1 MDESFPHI
9 RRSGYCTSFYCCT
22 VVATVVQ
29 LRFNVEAEIMGG
41 RQLSYVCII
50 ITLIIVLLNLIIASI
65 YYGSTRPSSLN
76 RPSFGSKSYMLS
88 LHYAEQLTN
97 AVAHY
102 IEFINLVADWNL
114 TGVEPYIRNSR
125 LFGLRYVLPT
135 TSFFKC
141 SLLLNTS
148 SLNTELSGCLK
159 RANDTEKGRPILFE
173 PFSEFLS
180 RSYRHVVTVYFTKHM
195 FILSR
200 EIHKAMDSSVNFGD
214 EPICDCTNT
223 ARDKGMSQQVEK
235 LLDQEL
241 VLERT
246 SNPDRF
252 SFKSKFTVV
261 QAFCV
266 NKSTPISLV
275 QLRDYVLSHIGHDD
289 DGNKLQVSI
298 LFISWQ
304 GRFTHTFTDPIT
316 MNKCRINGA
325 QLVYSDKVLDTANQF
340 IRSLGLLESSY
351 VSVQIRFEHVFMHHL
366 PKGVYQ
372 CCMKK
377 LNVLLGMVQQKH
389 NITSKRTLLMKDYGP
404 YGSDTCKYEG
414 AYRPL
419 SLCKEKSSKLLSQLN
434 VTLAEFDPVAF
445 DAPVNS
451 GFVSLVEASSL
462 FSGRALITIGGG
474 AYQGFLVKRFIKWHH
489 NDNPKNIHY
498 HLHCQMS
505 QQTVNELVL
514 SEDICDHNG
523 TQNILLSST
532 ADQQ

>member
-1 MDESFPHI
+1 M
-9 RRSGYCTSFYCCT
+9 
-22 VVATVVQ
+22 Q
-29 LRFNVEAEIMGG
+29 LRFNVEAEIMKG
-41 RQLSYVCII
+41 RQLKYVFII
-50 ITLIIVLLNLIIASI
+50 ITLTIVLMNLIVASI
-65 YYGSTRPSSLN
+65 YYRSTRPSSN
-76 RPSFGSKSYMLS
+76 RPSLGSKSYMLS

-97 AVAHY
+97 AVGHY
-102 IEFINLVADWNL
+102 IEYINLVADWNL
-114 TGVEPYIRNSR
+114 TGVEPYVHNSR
-125 LFGLRYVLPT
+125 LFGLRYFLPT

-141 SLLLNTS
+141 SLLLNTL

-180 RSYRHVVTVYFTKHM
+180 RSCRHVVTVYFTKHM

-214 EPICDCTNT
+214 EPICDCTDT
-223 ARDKGMSQQVEK
+223 AKNKSMSQQVEK
-235 LLDQEL
+235 LLNQEL

-246 SNPDRF
+246 SNPDWLPR
-252 SFKSKFTVV
+252 SKANFTVV

-275 QLRDYVLSHIGHDD
+275 QLRDYVLSHIGHDAS
-289 DGNKLQVSI
+289 GNKLQVSI

-304 GRFTHTFTDPIT
+304 GMYTHKFTDPIT
-316 MNKCRINGA
+316 MSKCRISGA

-340 IRSLGLLESSY
+340 IHSLGLLESSY

-366 PKGVYQ
+366 PKRVYP

-389 NITSKRTLLMKDYGP
+389 NITSKRTLLVKDYGP
-404 YGSDTCKYEG
+404 YGSDTCQYER
-414 AYRPL
+414 AYRAL
-419 SLCKEKSSKLLSQLN
+419 RLCKEKSSKLLSQLN

-445 DAPVNS
+445 NAPVNS

-474 AYQGFLVKRFIKWHH
+474 AYQGYLVQRFMKWHH
-489 NDNPKNIHY
+489 YDNPKNIHY
-498 HLHCQMS
+498 HLQCQMS

-514 SEDICDHNG
+514 SEDICDHNE
-523 TQNILLSST
+523 TQNST
-532 ADQQ
+532 TNQQ